1 MKDDGLK
8 QLGFHSIPTINP
20 LEEECAPW
28 TRHYQLVQEE
38 HDLAQYIGTLS
49 MVECQDC
56 HLERLCPYK
65 FKEDEESI
73 RGCYDRL
80 GMDLMSPI
88 KDGMT
93 DHDKIV
99 MTLEASLEQL
109 KKIRS
114 RICWLDSHA
123 RYELMETFN
132 YDLIE
137 CEITSLNMAIKF
149 LERQIKRAKD
159 GECKYDKTNFTGLE

>member
-1 MKDDGLK
+1 MINDGLQ
-8 QLGFHSIPTINP
+8 QLGIHPLPTINP

-28 TRHYQLVQEE
+28 TKHFDMIKEE
-38 HDLAQYIGTLS
+38 MTLRGYVGTLS
-49 MVECQDC
+49 MVECQNC

-65 FKEDEESI
+65 FKEDEESLK
-73 RGCYDRL
+73 GCCDRIA
-80 GMDLMSPI
+80 MDLMSPI

-109 KKIRS
+109 NKIRS
-114 RICWLDSHA
+114 RLCWLDKKA
-123 RYELMETFN
+123 QFEWMETDD
-132 YDLIE
+132 YTLLE

-149 LERQIKRAKD
+149 LSCLIERAKN
-159 GECKYDKTNFTGLE
+159 GKCKYDKTNFIGLE